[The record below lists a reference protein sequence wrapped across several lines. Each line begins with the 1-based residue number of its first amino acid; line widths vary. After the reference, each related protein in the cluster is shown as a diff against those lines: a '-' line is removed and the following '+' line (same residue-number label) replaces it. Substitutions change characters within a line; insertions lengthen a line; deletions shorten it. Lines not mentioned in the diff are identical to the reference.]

1 MGMGLRAYARHRGV
15 SPSAVEKALK
25 SGRIKKEADGTIDPV
40 KADAAWNKNTNPAQ
54 QRKEQSTPPVRG
66 KTKPSTAKPKPTQG
80 DQENIPVPKGGV
92 PGYQESRAKK
102 EFCQAHMAFLD
113 LEERKK
119 KLLRAEEVER
129 EAFELARRTR
139 DRLLGVGSRV
149 ADVVAAETDHHK
161 CEILINQEI
170 RIALE
175 ELSK

>member
-1 MGMGLRAYARHRGV
+1 MGMGVREYARHRGQA
-15 SPSAVEKALK
+15 PSAVARALK
-25 SGRIKKEADGTIDPV
+25 AGRIVKEADGTIDPV
-40 KADAAWNKNTNPAQ
+40 KADAAWEKNTNPAQ
-54 QRKEQSTPPVRG
+54 QRNKPQISPDPKEPLTPVVQ
-66 KTKPSTAKPKPTQG
+66 PTRH
-80 DQENIPVPKGGV
+80 DSENIPTPKGGV

-119 KLLRAEEVER
+119 KLLRAEDVEND
-129 EAFELARRTR
+129 AFLCARRTR
-139 DRLLGVGSRV
+139 DRLMGVGSRL
-149 ADVVAAETDHHK
+149 ADMVAAETDHNK